1 MSDILHKIQLKKEA
15 LARQSQALESP
26 DLQKKIEDYQYWST
40 HLPILKKE
48 IEALIGDA
56 LDGTGADTASSKRGR
71 KRGVAALLDA
81 DVQVQI
87 TELIKGSPD
96 GLAGSKIAEK
106 IHATNWPDRPI
117 STIYQKV
124 TKILNADQ
132 ELSDG
137 TRKYRKEG
145 QLRNTKWFFVRA

>member
-1 MSDILHKIQLKKEA
+1 MSDILQKIQLKREA
-15 LARQSQALESP
+15 LARQAQALESP
-26 DLQKKIEDYQYWST
+26 ELQQKIQDYQYWST

-48 IEALIGDA
+48 IEALIGEA
-56 LDGTGADTASSKRGR
+56 LDGAGADTASSKRGR
-71 KRGVAALLDA
+71 KGRAASVVEADLQAKISDLL
-81 DVQVQI
+81 
-87 TELIKGSPD
+87 KGSPD

-132 ELSDG
+132 ELPDG
-137 TRKYRKEG
+137 TRKYRKDG